1 MNTHAIYQK
10 SGKGAQAISTRQ
22 HGLTPKQRSMLILVD
37 GKRSFEELAK
47 LAAML
52 GEPAQLLQEL
62 EAGGFIE
69 LAAAG
74 PAAAHAPAPAAAP
87 QAAVPPTISLPD
99 FKRLAVRR
107 LTDAMGPMAE
117 DLCLRIEGARTAAEL
132 QAAVARAEGLLRQA
146 RGSAAADAFASGLAA
161 HTPPP

>member
-52 GEPAQLLQEL
+52 GEPGL
-62 EAGGFIE
+62 
-69 LAAAG
+69 G
-74 PAAAHAPAPAAAP
+74 P
-87 QAAVPPTISLPD
+87 
-99 FKRLAVRR
+99 
-107 LTDAMGPMAE
+107 
-117 DLCLRIEGARTAAEL
+117 TAAEQRSRVEFRLSCVAARDLPAGHRLSERDIAFRRPATGLPPSQVERLLGHCVAMAVKQGEPLHL
-132 QAAVARAEGLLRQA
+132 QHLTRAA
-146 RGSAAADAFASGLAA
+146 
-161 HTPPP
+161 

>member
-52 GEPAQLLQEL
+52 GELFNTALNRARPGPVQ
-62 EAGGFIE
+62 GGN
-69 LAAAG
+69 
-74 PAAAHAPAPAAAP
+74 
-87 QAAVPPTISLPD
+87 Q
-99 FKRLAVRR
+99 
-107 LTDAMGPMAE
+107 
-117 DLCLRIEGARTAAEL
+117 
-132 QAAVARAEGLLRQA
+132 
-146 RGSAAADAFASGLAA
+146 
-161 HTPPP
+161 